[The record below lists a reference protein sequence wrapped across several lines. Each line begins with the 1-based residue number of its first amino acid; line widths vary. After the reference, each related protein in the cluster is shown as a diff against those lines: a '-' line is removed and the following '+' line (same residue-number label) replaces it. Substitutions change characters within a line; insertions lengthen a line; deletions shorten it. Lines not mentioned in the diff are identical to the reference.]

1 MDKAQYKVELK
12 EVFTKHFRIINN
24 VKKCILRCTA
34 TQIDRQLGR
43 DKVCYRVAISYDNKK
58 G

>member
-1 MDKAQYKVELK
+1 MYKAQYKVELK

-43 DKVCYRVAISYDNKK
+43 VDSMLQSCYKL
-58 G
+58 